1 MNVVVIYE
9 SLTGNTRRAAELMV
23 PAFAAAG
30 VEASVCPVTHVD
42 YQALSAA
49 DVVIV
54 GSWTDGIFVVGQRPG
69 RAQRLRALPVMDRKR
84 CVVYCTYA
92 LNPGK
97 TLAKL
102 TRIMEERGAT
112 VLGGMAIRRNNL
124 EAGAQDFVDRLLAA
138 VSV

>member
-1 MNVVVIYE
+1 MRAVVIYE
-9 SLTGNTRRAAELMV
+9 SLTGNTRRAAELI
-23 PAFAAAG
+23 ATALAEAG
-30 VEASVCPVTHVD
+30 VAASVCSVTQVD
-42 YQALSAA
+42 YQALSVA

-102 TRIMEERGAT
+102 TRIMEERGAE
-112 VLGGMAIRRNNL
+112 VLGGMSIRRNDL
-124 EAGAQDFVDRLLAA
+124 EGGAREFVQRLLAA
-138 VSV
+138 VAV